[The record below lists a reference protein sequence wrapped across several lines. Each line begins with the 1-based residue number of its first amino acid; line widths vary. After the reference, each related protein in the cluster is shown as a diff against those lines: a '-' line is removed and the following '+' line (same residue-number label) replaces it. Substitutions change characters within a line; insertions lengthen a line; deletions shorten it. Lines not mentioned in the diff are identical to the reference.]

1 MGLAAGASDRNDP
14 RIEEPA
20 SGTSCD
26 MAGEAQRGFSL
37 VEITVAVAIIAV
49 VAASSVAFAL
59 ASRPTALWAATTQF
73 DSMLSAAR
81 SIGAAYGD
89 GATIF
94 VSASPGPS
102 NFRADL
108 YAHRP
113 SATASATPM
122 PSQVQPIIAQ
132 VAINESQLLGPPPFA
147 VIIHGNG
154 DIGVRKNYSRGDPV
168 TDAELPCPP
177 SNQFIFV
184 FTVNGQTA
192 TRTLNC
198 HTPLAYTGSA
208 KQIPPSGGGA
218 TPTPW
223 AMPSCDPTDNGCP
236 IPPGSPATPAACPPG
251 TTIYNGVCRAP
262 LILTVTGPTAK
273 AGQCAWTVSLVP
285 CAFTVSEQYYP
296 APNILTA
303 ISTSASPCTANY
315 TIASGSGSGSLVIP
329 NAYSGTSPKIW
340 SITPQAL
347 DGSSCTLVIYDD
359 RGPGDPDGSALLL
372 LSTSACPAGFTGTPP
387 NCQPLE
393 TNPSPSPTS
402 LPDGLY
408 MIGGQV
414 DSIPVYSDTP
424 GACDNNGASSGAGGL
439 CGYSLD
445 WAWSFSLVVNGSTIW
460 TDPNLNDYASKCVT
474 TEGGTSCTASTMS
487 PDPGV
492 PNSMIQAD
500 GAMTSTGGLIIT
512 NINNA
517 AVTNA
522 YYNDMTQSAQQEF
535 NSVYGASPPTPTPG
549 PVQPTPCSQANSEAG
564 LC

>member
-1 MGLAAGASDRNDP
+1 M
-14 RIEEPA
+14 
-20 SGTSCD
+20 
-26 MAGEAQRGFSL
+26 
-37 VEITVAVAIIAV
+37 
-49 VAASSVAFAL
+49 AASSVAFAL

-132 VAINESQLLGPPPFA
+132 VAINESQLLGQPPFA

-184 FTVNGQTA
+184 FAVNGQTA

-315 TIASGSGSGSLVIP
+315 TIASGSGSGSLIAP
-329 NAYSGTSPKIW
+329 NSYTGSSPTTW
-340 SITPQAL
+340 SVTPQAL

-359 RGPGDPDGSALLL
+359 RGPNDPNGSAPLQI
-372 LSTSACPAGFTGTPP
+372 STSEGCPVGFTGTPP
-387 NCQPLE
+387 NCVGFKTQ
-393 TNPSPSPTS
+393 SPPATS
-402 LPDGLY
+402 GLY
-408 MIGGQV
+408 LNGGQN
-414 DSIPVYSDTP
+414 DNIPVYSTTP
-424 GACDNNGASSGAGGL
+424 GACDNNGVESGSGGL
-439 CGYSLD
+439 CGYSIN
-445 WAWSFSLVVNGSTIW
+445 WAWSFQLIVNGNVVW
-460 TDPNLNDYASKCVT
+460 TDQNLIDYASECTT
-474 TEGGTSCTASTMS
+474 TEGGTSCTASTMT
-487 PDPGV
+487 PDPGI
-492 PNSMIQAD
+492 PNSMVQAA
-500 GAMTSTGGLIIT
+500 GAALTSNGALVT
-512 NINNA
+512 NINNQY
-517 AVTNA
+517 VTNA
-522 YYNDMTQSAQQEF
+522 YYNDMTPVVQSAFVALYE
-535 NSVYGASPPTPTPG
+535 AAPPTPTPG